1 VENRQPP
8 AELPRTFENHLPRRI
23 CFGRGQL
30 ERLDEFC
37 QGLGCKK
44 VFLVTD
50 QGVSKAGLI
59 DSTLETLRKA
69 GLWGGL
75 YDQVAPE
82 PALEQVDEIG
92 EAIGASHADA
102 VIALGGGS
110 VMDATKVAA
119 ILAKHSGTARDY
131 LGIAKVPARGIAT
144 IMIPTTSGTGS
155 EATFVA
161 ILTDKS
167 TGNKAGVVSPHLL
180 ADLAIV
186 DPSLTDRLPP
196 ELTASTGMDAMV
208 HALEALIAKV
218 ATPMARA
225 MALQSASYLGWALPR
240 AYEDP
245 SDVHARDAMSL
256 GSHLAGIAFANSS
269 CCAVHALALPLG
281 GRYPIAHGVIT
292 GTFFG
297 EVMRQ
302 NLMVCKKDIEVFC
315 TALGWGEL
323 DAMDFCNRLDELAES
338 LGLFDQLRKHR
349 VGSEAIA
356 AMSQDACKNRRLMD
370 PNPMI
375 LDERQVADIYRKVLR
390 V

>member
-1 VENRQPP
+1 MQSDRVAQIGSYQ
-8 AELPRTFENHLPRRI
+8 NHLPRRI

-30 ERLDEFC
+30 DRLSEYC
-37 QGLGCKK
+37 QELGYKR

-50 QGVSKAGLI
+50 QGVRKAGLI
-59 DSTLETLRKA
+59 DSTEHRLSNS
-69 GLWGGL
+69 GLLVRL

-92 EAIGASHADA
+92 QAIRASHADA

-119 ILAKHSGTARDY
+119 ILAKHSGVARDY
-131 LGIAKVPARGIAT
+131 LGIGKVPSRGIAS

-180 ADLAIV
+180 ADLALV
-186 DPSLTDRLPP
+186 DPSLTDRLPA
-196 ELTASTGMDAMV
+196 EITASVGMDAMV

-218 ATPMARA
+218 ATPLARSL
-225 MALQSASYLGWALPR
+225 ALESASHLGWALPR
-240 AYEDP
+240 VVQDP
-245 SDVHARDAMSL
+245 SDMHARDAMSL
-256 GSHLAGIAFANSS
+256 GSHLAGMAFANSS

-297 EVMRQ
+297 EVMRH
-302 NLMVCKKDIEVFC
+302 NLVVCKRDFEVFSH
-315 TALGWGEL
+315 ALGWGAIS
-323 DAMDFCNRLDELAES
+323 AMGFCDKLDELAHS
-338 LGLFDQLRKHR
+338 IGLFDLLRKHH
-349 VGSEAIA
+349 VATEAIES
-356 AMSQDACKNRRLMD
+356 MSKDACANRRLMD
-370 PNPMI
+370 PNPVV
-375 LDERQVADIYRKVLR
+375 LDERQVAIIYRKVLG

>member
-1 VENRQPP
+1 MESDRVAKIAKYQ
-8 AELPRTFENHLPRRI
+8 NHLPRRI
-23 CFGRGQL
+23 CFGRNQL
-30 ERLDEFC
+30 DRLAEFC
-37 QGLGCKK
+37 EELGYKK

-50 QGVSKAGLI
+50 QGVCKAGLI
-59 DSTLETLRKA
+59 DSVLDQLSKTQ
-69 GLWGGL
+69 LWGGI

-82 PALEQVDEIG
+82 PALEQVDQIG
-92 EAIGASHADA
+92 DAIRASHADA

-119 ILAKHSGTARDY
+119 VLAKHSGVARDY
-131 LGIAKVPARGIAT
+131 LGIGKVPSRGIAS

-186 DPSLTDRLPP
+186 DPSLTDRLPI
-196 ELTASTGMDAMV
+196 EITASTGMDAMV

-218 ATPMARA
+218 ATPLARA
-225 MALQSASYLGWALPR
+225 LALESANYLGWALQR
-240 AYEDP
+240 VCSEP
-245 SDVHARDAMSL
+245 SDADARDAMSL
-256 GSHLAGIAFANSS
+256 GSHLAGMAFANSS

-297 EVMRQ
+297 EVMRNNAHACQ
-302 NLMVCKKDIEVFC
+302 YEMEIFCK
-315 TALGWGEL
+315 ALGWGAL
-323 DAMDFCNRLDELAES
+323 GAMDFCDRLDELANS
-338 LGLFDQLRKHR
+338 IGLLDQLRKHR
-349 VGSEAIA
+349 VGPETIE
-356 AMSQDACKNRRLMD
+356 AMSKDACNNRRLMD
-370 PNPMI
+370 PNPVA
-375 LDERQVADIYRKVLR
+375 LDVTQVASIYRKVLR

>member
-1 VENRQPP
+1 MQLDRFAKIASYQ
-8 AELPRTFENHLPRRI
+8 NHLPRRI

-30 ERLDEFC
+30 DRLAEFC
-37 QGLGCKK
+37 EELGYRK

-50 QGVSKAGLI
+50 QGVRNAGLI
-59 DSTLETLRKA
+59 DSTLDQLSRA
-69 GLWGGL
+69 RLLGGF

-92 EAIGASHADA
+92 DAIRASQADA

-110 VMDATKVAA
+110 VVDASKVAA
-119 ILAKHSGTARDY
+119 ILAKHPGLARDY
-131 LGIAKVPARGIAT
+131 LGIGKVPSRGIAS
-144 IMIPTTSGTGS
+144 IMVPTTSGTGS
-155 EATFVA
+155 EATFVS

-186 DPSLTDRLPP
+186 DPSLTDRLPA
-196 ELTASTGMDAMV
+196 EITASTGMDAMV

-218 ATPMARA
+218 ATPLARA
-225 MALQSASYLGWALPR
+225 LALESASYLGWALPR
-240 AYEDP
+240 VYQDP
-245 SDVHARDAMSL
+245 SDMHARDAMSL
-256 GSHLAGIAFANSS
+256 GSHLAGMAFANSS

-281 GRYPIAHGVIT
+281 GRYAIAHGVIT

-302 NLMVCKKDIEVFC
+302 NMVACKRDFEVFC
-315 TALGWGEL
+315 DALGWGAL
-323 DAMDFCNRLDELAES
+323 SAMEFCDKLDELVHS
-338 LGLFDQLRKHR
+338 IGLFDLLQKHR
-349 VGSEAIA
+349 VGLEAIE
-356 AMSQDACKNRRLMD
+356 AMSRDACRNRRLMD
-370 PNPMI
+370 PNPVV
-375 LDERQVADIYRKVLR
+375 LDERQVASIYRKVLR

>member
-1 VENRQPP
+1 MQLDRFAKIASYQ
-8 AELPRTFENHLPRRI
+8 NHLPRRI

-30 ERLDEFC
+30 DRLAEFC
-37 QGLGCKK
+37 EELGYRK

-50 QGVSKAGLI
+50 QGVRNAGLI
-59 DSTLETLRKA
+59 DSTEHRLSNS
-69 GLWGGL
+69 GLLVGL

-92 EAIGASHADA
+92 DAIRASQADA

-110 VMDATKVAA
+110 VVDASKVAA
-119 ILAKHSGTARDY
+119 ILAKHPGLARDY
-131 LGIAKVPARGIAT
+131 LGIGKVPSRGIAS
-144 IMIPTTSGTGS
+144 IMVPTTSGTGS
-155 EATFVA
+155 EATFVS

-186 DPSLTDRLPP
+186 DPSLTDRLPA
-196 ELTASTGMDAMV
+196 EITASTGMDAMV

-218 ATPMARA
+218 ATPLARA
-225 MALQSASYLGWALPR
+225 LALESASYLGWALPR
-240 AYEDP
+240 VYQDP
-245 SDVHARDAMSL
+245 SDMHARDAMSL
-256 GSHLAGIAFANSS
+256 GSHLAGMAFANSS

-281 GRYPIAHGVIT
+281 GRYAIAHGVIT

-302 NLMVCKKDIEVFC
+302 NMVACKRDFEVFC
-315 TALGWGEL
+315 DALGWGAL
-323 DAMDFCNRLDELAES
+323 SAMEFCDKLDELVHS
-338 LGLFDQLRKHR
+338 IGLFDLLQKHR
-349 VGSEAIA
+349 VGLEAIE
-356 AMSQDACKNRRLMD
+356 AMSRDACRNRRLMD
-370 PNPMI
+370 PNPVV
-375 LDERQVADIYRKVLR
+375 LDERQVASIYRKVLR